1 MISNYKINYSLDYD
15 PSTKAAGY
23 KAKDCLRGK
32 GTVDV
37 EFTVSGKKLGKT
49 LSFNQFYGG
58 KTVIEYIRELILEL
72 RHETR
77 EHFNADDE
85 YACIRLTYS
94 LKRDYLYN
102 PTFLVW
108 VNFTKGG
115 RKDGCKIT

>member
-1 MISNYKINYSLDYD
+1 MISNYKIIYDLDYD

-23 KAKDCLRGK
+23 KVSECLRGK

-37 EFTVSGKKLGKT
+37 EFTVAGTKLGKT
-49 LSFNQFYGG
+49 LSFDQFYGG
-58 KTVIEYIRELILEL
+58 KPVIKYIRDLVLKL
-72 RHETR
+72 KNETR
-77 EHFNADDE
+77 ERFNFDDE

-94 LKRDYLYN
+94 LKRDCLYN

-115 RKDGCKIT
+115 RKDGCKTT